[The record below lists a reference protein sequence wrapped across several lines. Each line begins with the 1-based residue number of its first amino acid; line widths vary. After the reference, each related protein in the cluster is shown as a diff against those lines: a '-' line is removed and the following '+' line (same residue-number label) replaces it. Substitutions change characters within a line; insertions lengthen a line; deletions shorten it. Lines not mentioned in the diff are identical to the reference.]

1 MKIKRVLKLPL
12 TWIALAMLICI
23 ITCGIVFKT
32 HPIKV
37 IPLCISC
44 FVMLLQ
50 ANVNRYAFLLGG
62 LNSIIYAASG
72 ISMQLY
78 ANALYSFAVSF
89 PLQMITFIN
98 WKKNTHNGQT
108 ETKRLS
114 VKKRLFGVGM
124 MLGLW
129 AVLYLI
135 FSGLNSPYMVL
146 DNTASVLGLVT
157 IVLCMLRYSEYA
169 ILQLVGSCFSMATY
183 IQLTVDDI
191 SNIVWIIFT
200 GYSLACTAI
209 SFINMSRQNR
219 LKEKA
224 V

>member
-1 MKIKRVLKLPL
+1 MNIKKMLKLPL
-12 TWIALAMLICI
+12 MWIALAMLVCI
-23 ITCGIVFKT
+23 ITCGIIFKT

-89 PLQMITFIN
+89 PLQIVTFIN
-98 WKKNTHNGQT
+98 WKKNTKDGQT

-114 VKKRLFGVGM
+114 AKNRALGVGM

-129 AVLYLI
+129 AGLYLI
-135 FSGLNSPYMVL
+135 FSGLDSPYMVL

-157 IVLCMLRYSEYA
+157 TVLCMLRYSEYA
-169 ILQLVGSCFSMATY
+169 ILQLVGGCFSLATY
-183 IQLTVDDI
+183 IQLTADDV
-191 SNIVWIIFT
+191 SNIVWIIYT

>member
-1 MKIKRVLKLPL
+1 MKIKKVLKLPL
-12 TWIALAMLICI
+12 TWIALAMLVCI
-23 ITCGIVFKT
+23 VTCGIIFKT

-50 ANVNRYAFLLGG
+50 ANVNRYAFLFGG
-62 LNSIIYAASG
+62 LNSIVYAASG

-89 PLQMITFIN
+89 PLQIVTFIN
-98 WKKNTHNGQT
+98 WKKNTHGGKT

-114 VKKRLFGVGM
+114 AKNRLLGVLM

-135 FSGLNSPYMVL
+135 FSRLDSPYMVL

-157 IVLCMLRYSEYA
+157 TVLCMLRYSEYA
-169 ILQLVGSCFSMATY
+169 ILQLVGGCFSLATY
-183 IQLTVDDI
+183 IQLTVDDV
-191 SNIVWIIFT
+191 SNIVWIIYT
-200 GYSLACTAI
+200 GYSLVCTAV

>member
-1 MKIKRVLKLPL
+1 MKIKRMLKLPL
-12 TWIALAMLICI
+12 MWIALAMLVCI
-23 ITCGIVFKT
+23 ITCGIIFKT

-98 WKKNTHNGQT
+98 WKKNTKDGQT

-114 VKKRLFGVGM
+114 AKSRILGVLM

-135 FSGLNSPYMVL
+135 FSGLDSPYMVL

-157 IVLCMLRYSEYA
+157 TVLCMLRYSEYA